1 MAFGVTE
8 QMIEEYGE
16 KIFRLS
22 LNVQHRTGDPVRHLD
37 FDQIEKQRP
46 NTGLSDVQIA
56 EQVGLTVAQTRFIR
70 VVMERRR
77 YRNDQ
82 YRKLFSLGGGR
93 RYRNDETDDS

>member
-16 KIFRLS
+16 EIFRLS

-37 FDQIEKQRP
+37 FDQIEKQRAYM
-46 NTGLSDVQIA
+46 GLSDAQIA
-56 EQVGLTVAQTRFIR
+56 ERVHLSVEQTRFIR

-82 YRKLFSLGGGR
+82 YRKLFHLGGGR
-93 RYRNDETDDS
+93 RYRSDKTGEM